1 MLDKLR
7 SYEDLRRLNYNELK
21 ELAREIREMI
31 VEVTSR
37 NGGHVGPNLGV
48 VELTIALL
56 RNFNP
61 PKDKILWDVSHQT
74 YVYKIL
80 TDRKDRFHTLRQYG
94 GISGFANIFESDYD
108 AWGAGHAGTALS
120 AALGMA
126 KARDYTG
133 EDYHVVA
140 VIGDATLTVGMTLEA
155 MNNAGSL
162 GVDLITILNDNG
174 WSIDK
179 NVGRIAQML
188 AHVQVNPIY
197 NTLRDKL
204 YRLLPS
210 KGKYWGSKLE
220 DVIKTIVQD
229 PAALF
234 EFFGFRYIGPIDGH
248 DVRRLDEILSQA
260 RDLKGPIL
268 IHVITEKGHG
278 YVPALKDP
286 ETFHGLGSYDKIDGS
301 PRKKPNSNPKY
312 SKLFGK
318 SVVEIAQRDLKVVGI
333 TAAMPKG
340 TGLDQLRDT
349 LPSQYYDVGI
359 AEQHAVTFAAG
370 LARAG
375 VKPFVAIYSTFLQR
389 AYDSVIHDVALQKLP
404 VRFFLDRAGLVGDDG
419 PTHHGVFDLSYLR
432 PVPNTVI
439 MAPKDGDELRNMV
452 YTAWQYEEG
461 PIFVRFPRGEVPVPP
476 KWDRVEILP
485 IGKWEPLT
493 EGDPDIVF
501 LPVGYFVYPVL
512 EVVRRLQERGVY
524 PTVYNARFIKP
535 LDVEV
540 MEEVVSRSRYV
551 FTFEDNVLAGGFG
564 SGVLEYL
571 QSRGYL
577 NGKRIVRFGIPDRF
591 VTHGNKSLLLKE
603 LGLDTDSLFERI
615 LSVLT
620 GVKVK
625 RG

>member
-1 MLDKLR
+1 LESLK
-7 SYEDLRRLNYNELK
+7 SYEDLRKLSYDDLNA
-21 ELAREIREMI
+21 LAREVRDLI
-31 VEVTSR
+31 VEITSE

-61 PKDKILWDVSHQT
+61 PKDKIVWDVSHQT
-74 YVYKIL
+74 YPYKIL
-80 TDRKDRFHTLRQYG
+80 TDRRERFHTLRRYG
-94 GISGFANIFESDYD
+94 GISGFANIFESEYD

-120 AALGMA
+120 AALGLA

-140 VIGDATLTVGMTLEA
+140 VIGDASLTIGMTLEA

-162 GVDLITILNDNG
+162 GVDLITVLNDNG

-188 AHVQVNPIY
+188 AHVQVNPLY

-204 YRLLPS
+204 YRLLPNR
-210 KGKYWGSKLE
+210 GKYWGSKLE

-248 DVRRLDEILSQA
+248 DIRRMDEIFKHA
-260 RDLKGPIL
+260 KNLKGPIL
-268 IHVITEKGHG
+268 IHVITEKGRG

-286 ETFHGLGSYDKIDGS
+286 ETFHGLGSYDKIDGK
-301 PRKKPNSNPKY
+301 PRRKPDAKPKY
-312 SKLFGK
+312 SKLFGRA
-318 SVVEIAQRDLKVVGI
+318 VVEIAQRDIRVVGI

-340 TGLDQLRDT
+340 TGLDALRDT
-349 LPSQYYDVGI
+349 LPNQYYDVGI

-370 LARAG
+370 LARGG

-389 AYDSVIHDVALQKLP
+389 AYDQIIHDVALQRLP

-432 PVPNTVI
+432 AVPDTVI
-439 MAPKDGDELRNMV
+439 MAPKDGDELRDMV
-452 YTAWQYEEG
+452 YTAWKYEDG
-461 PIFVRFPRGEVPVPP
+461 PIFVRFPRGEVPVHPR
-476 KWDRVEILP
+476 WERVNLIP
-485 IGKWEPLT
+485 IGRWELLKEG
-493 EGDPDIVF
+493 EGDVVL

-512 EVVRRLQERGVY
+512 EMAETLADFGVY
-524 PTVYNARFIKP
+524 PTVYNARFVKP
-535 LDVEV
+535 LDREV
-540 MEEVVSRSRYV
+540 MEGVVAKAKYV
-551 FTFEDNVLAGGFG
+551 FTFEDNVLTGGFG
-564 SGVLEYL
+564 SAILEYL
-571 QSRGYL
+571 SERGL
-577 NGKRIVRFGIPDRF
+577 LDGVKVVRFGLPDRF
-591 VTHGNKSLLLKE
+591 ITHGKKDLLLAEVGLDRESLLK
-603 LGLDTDSLFERI
+603 G
-615 LSVLT
+615 VLAT
-620 GVKVK
+620 VGINL
-625 RG
+625 RR

>member
-1 MLDKLR
+1 M
-7 SYEDLRRLNYNELK
+7 SYRELK
-21 ELAREIREMI
+21 ALAREIRELL
-31 VEVTSR
+31 VEVTSK

-48 VELTIALL
+48 VELTISLL
-56 RNFNP
+56 RNFDP
-61 PKDKILWDVSHQT
+61 PKNKIVWDVSHQT

-80 TDRKDRFHTLRQYG
+80 TDRRDRFHTLRQYG

-140 VIGDATLTVGMTLEA
+140 VIGDATLTIGMTLEA

-197 NTLRDKL
+197 NTLRDKI
-204 YRLLPS
+204 YRLLPN

-248 DVRRLDEILSQA
+248 DIKRLDEIL
-260 RDLKGPIL
+260 RDAKQLKGPIL

-301 PRKKPNSNPKY
+301 PRRRPDAKPKY
-312 SKLFGK
+312 SKLFGRA
-318 SVVEIAQRDLKVVGI
+318 VVEIAQQDIRVVGI

-432 PVPNTVI
+432 PIPNGVI

-452 YTAWQYEEG
+452 YTAWKYEEG
-461 PIFVRFPRGEVPVPP
+461 PIFVRFPRGEVPVHPS
-476 KWDRVEILP
+476 WDRVELLP
-485 IGKWEPLT
+485 IGRWELLI
-493 EGDPDIVF
+493 EGDPDIVL

-512 EVVRRLQERGVY
+512 RVAEGLNERGIY
-524 PTVYNARFIKP
+524 PTVYNARFVKP
-535 LDVEV
+535 LDLEV
-540 MEEVVSRSRYV
+540 MEEVVANARYV
-551 FTFEDNVLAGGFG
+551 FTFEDNVIAGGFG
-564 SGVLEYL
+564 SAVLEYL
-571 QSRGYL
+571 ADRRLLS
-577 NGKRIVRFGIPDRF
+577 GKRIVRFGLPDRF
-591 VTHGNKSLLLKE
+591 ITHGKKDLLLKE
-603 LGLDTDSLFERI
+603 VGLDEESLLNRI
-615 LSVLT
+615 VEVVE
-620 GVKVK
+620 GV
-625 RG
+625 REE

>member
-1 MLDKLR
+1 MLESLK
-7 SYEDLRRLNYNELK
+7 SYEDLRKLSYDDLNA
-21 ELAREIREMI
+21 LAREVRDLI
-31 VEVTSR
+31 VEITSE

-61 PKDKILWDVSHQT
+61 PKDKIVWDVSHQT
-74 YVYKIL
+74 YPYKIL
-80 TDRKDRFHTLRQYG
+80 TDRRERFHTLRRYG
-94 GISGFANIFESDYD
+94 GISGFANIFESEYD

-120 AALGMA
+120 AALGLA

-140 VIGDATLTVGMTLEA
+140 VIGDASLTIGMTLEA

-162 GVDLITILNDNG
+162 GVDLITVLNDNG

-188 AHVQVNPIY
+188 AHVQVNPLY

-204 YRLLPS
+204 YRLLPNR
-210 KGKYWGSKLE
+210 GKYWGSKLE

-248 DVRRLDEILSQA
+248 DIRRMDEIFKHA
-260 RDLKGPIL
+260 KNLKGPIL
-268 IHVITEKGHG
+268 IHVITEKGRG

-286 ETFHGLGSYDKIDGS
+286 ETFHGLGSYDKIDGK
-301 PRKKPNSNPKY
+301 PRRKPDAKPKY
-312 SKLFGK
+312 SKLFGRA
-318 SVVEIAQRDLKVVGI
+318 VVEIAQRDIRVVGI

-340 TGLDQLRDT
+340 TGLDALRDT
-349 LPSQYYDVGI
+349 LPNQYYDVGI

-370 LARAG
+370 LARGG

-389 AYDSVIHDVALQKLP
+389 AYDQIIHDVALQRLP

-432 PVPNTVI
+432 AVPDTVI
-439 MAPKDGDELRNMV
+439 MAPKDGDELRDMV
-452 YTAWQYEEG
+452 YTAWKYEDG
-461 PIFVRFPRGEVPVPP
+461 PIFVRFPRGEVPVHPR
-476 KWDRVEILP
+476 WERVNLIP
-485 IGKWEPLT
+485 IGRWELLKEG
-493 EGDPDIVF
+493 EGDVVL

-512 EVVRRLQERGVY
+512 EMAETLADFGVY
-524 PTVYNARFIKP
+524 PTVYNARFVKP
-535 LDVEV
+535 LDREV
-540 MEEVVSRSRYV
+540 MEGVVAKAKYV
-551 FTFEDNVLAGGFG
+551 FTFEDNVLTGGFG
-564 SGVLEYL
+564 SAILEYL
-571 QSRGYL
+571 SERGL
-577 NGKRIVRFGIPDRF
+577 LDGVKVVRFGLPDRF
-591 VTHGNKSLLLKE
+591 ITHGKKDLLLAEVGLDRESLLK
-603 LGLDTDSLFERI
+603 G
-615 LSVLT
+615 VLAT
-620 GVKVK
+620 VGINL
-625 RG
+625 RR

>member
-1 MLDKLR
+1 MLEKIASPEDLKAF
-7 SYEDLRRLNYNELK
+7 SYEELE
-21 ELAREIREMI
+21 ELAKEIREVI
-31 VEVTSR
+31 VEVTSE

-56 RNFNP
+56 RNFSP
-61 PKDKILWDVSHQT
+61 PKDKIVWDVSHQT
-74 YVYKIL
+74 YVYKLL
-80 TDRKDRFHTLRQYG
+80 TDRKDRFHTLRRYG
-94 GISGFANIFESDYD
+94 GISGFANIFESEYD

-140 VIGDATLTVGMTLEA
+140 VIGDASLTIGMTLEA

-188 AHVQVNPIY
+188 AHVQVNPLY

-204 YRLLPS
+204 YRILPS

-248 DVRRLDEILSQA
+248 NIKRLDEILKNAKS
-260 RDLKGPIL
+260 LKGPIL
-268 IHVITEKGHG
+268 IHVITEKGRG
-278 YVPALKDP
+278 YPPALKDP
-286 ETFHGLGSYDKIDGS
+286 ETFHGLGSYDKVDGK
-301 PRKKPNSNPKY
+301 PKKKPKSRPKY
-312 SKLFGK
+312 SKVFGQT
-318 SVVEIAQRDLKVVGI
+318 VLEIARQDITVVGI

-340 TGLDQLRDT
+340 TGLDLLRDH

-404 VRFFLDRAGLVGDDG
+404 VRFFMDRAGLVGDDG

-432 PVPNTVI
+432 AIPNCVI
-439 MAPKDGDELRNMV
+439 MVPKDGDELRDMV
-452 YTAWQYEEG
+452 YTAWRYEKG
-461 PIFVRFPRGEVPVPP
+461 PIFTRYPRGEVPSEPGFGPP
-476 KWDRVEILP
+476 HILP
-485 IGKWEPLT
+485 IGEWELMVEG
-493 EGDPDIVF
+493 EGDVVL

-512 EVVRRLQERGVY
+512 DVVRELHERGIY
-524 PTVYNARFIKP
+524 PTVYNARFVKP
-535 LDVEV
+535 LDREV
-540 MEEVVSRSRYV
+540 MESAVAGARYV
-551 FTFEDNVLAGGFG
+551 FTFEDNVLMGGFG
-564 SGVLEYL
+564 SAVLEYL
-571 QSRGYL
+571 GDRGML
-577 NGKRIVRFGIPDRF
+577 SDKRIVRFGIPDRF
-591 VTHGNKSLLLKE
+591 ITHGDKSLLLKE
-603 LGLDTDSLFERI
+603 IGLDRQSLLEAI
-615 LSVLT
+615 LRTLRVR
-620 GVKVK
+620 VR

>member
-1 MLDKLR
+1 MLQDLK
-7 SYEDLRRLNYNELK
+7 SYRDLRRMSYEELK
-21 ELAREIREMI
+21 ALAREIRELL
-31 VEVTSR
+31 VEVTSK

-48 VELTIALL
+48 VELTISLL
-56 RNFNP
+56 RNFDP
-61 PKDKILWDVSHQT
+61 PKDKIVWDVSHQT

-80 TDRKDRFHTLRQYG
+80 TDRRDRFHTLRQYG

-140 VIGDATLTVGMTLEA
+140 VIGDATLTIGMTLEA

-197 NTLRDKL
+197 NTLRDKI
-204 YRLLPS
+204 YRLLPN

-248 DVRRLDEILSQA
+248 DIRRLDEIL
-260 RDLKGPIL
+260 RDAKRLKGPIL

-286 ETFHGLGSYDKIDGS
+286 ETFHGLGSYDKIDGT
-301 PRKKPNSNPKY
+301 PRRRPDAKPKY
-312 SKLFGK
+312 SKLFGRA
-318 SVVEIAQRDLKVVGI
+318 VVEIAQQDIRVVGI

-432 PVPNTVI
+432 PIPNVVI

-452 YTAWQYEEG
+452 YTAWKYEEG
-461 PIFVRFPRGEVPVPP
+461 PIFVRFPRGEVPVHPS
-476 KWDRVEILP
+476 WDRAELVP
-485 IGKWEPLT
+485 IGRWELLI
-493 EGDPDIVF
+493 EGDPDIVL

-512 EVVRRLQERGVY
+512 RVAEGLNERGIY
-524 PTVYNARFIKP
+524 PTVYNARFVKP

-540 MEEVVSRSRYV
+540 MEEVVANARYV
-551 FTFEDNVLAGGFG
+551 FTFEDNVIAGGFG
-564 SGVLEYL
+564 SAVLEYL
-571 QSRGYL
+571 AERRLLS
-577 NGKRIVRFGIPDRF
+577 GKRIVRFGLPDRF
-591 VTHGNKSLLLKE
+591 ITHGKKDLLLKE
-603 LGLDTDSLFERI
+603 VGLDEEGLLNRI
-615 LSVLT
+615 VEVVE
-620 GVKVK
+620 GV
-625 RG
+625 REG

>member
-1 MLDKLR
+1 MLQDLK
-7 SYEDLRRLNYNELK
+7 SYRDLRRMSYEELK
-21 ELAREIREMI
+21 ALAREIRELL
-31 VEVTSR
+31 VEVTSK

-48 VELTIALL
+48 VELTISLL
-56 RNFNP
+56 RNFDP
-61 PKDKILWDVSHQT
+61 PKDKIVWDVSHQT

-80 TDRKDRFHTLRQYG
+80 TDRRDRFHTLRQYG

-140 VIGDATLTVGMTLEA
+140 VIGDATLTIGMTLEA

-197 NTLRDKL
+197 NTLRDKI
-204 YRLLPS
+204 YRLLPN

-248 DVRRLDEILSQA
+248 DIRRLDEIL
-260 RDLKGPIL
+260 RDAKRLKGPIL

-286 ETFHGLGSYDKIDGS
+286 ETFHGLGSYDKVDGS
-301 PRKKPNSNPKY
+301 PRKRPDAKPKY
-312 SKLFGK
+312 SKLFGRA
-318 SVVEIAQRDLKVVGI
+318 VVEIAQQDIRVVGI

-432 PVPNTVI
+432 PIPNVVI

-452 YTAWQYEEG
+452 YTAWKYEEG
-461 PIFVRFPRGEVPVPP
+461 PIFVRFPRGEVPVHPS
-476 KWDRVEILP
+476 WDRAELVP
-485 IGKWEPLT
+485 IGRWELLI
-493 EGDPDIVF
+493 EGDPDIVL

-512 EVVRRLQERGVY
+512 RVAEGLNERGIY
-524 PTVYNARFIKP
+524 PTVYNARFVKP

-540 MEEVVSRSRYV
+540 MEEVVANARYV
-551 FTFEDNVLAGGFG
+551 FTFEDNVIAGGFG
-564 SGVLEYL
+564 SAVLEYL
-571 QSRGYL
+571 AERRLLS
-577 NGKRIVRFGIPDRF
+577 GKRIVRFGLPDRF
-591 VTHGNKSLLLKE
+591 ITHGKKDLLLKE
-603 LGLDTDSLFERI
+603 VGLDEEGLLNRI
-615 LSVLT
+615 VEVVE
-620 GVKVK
+620 GV
-625 RG
+625 REG

>member
-1 MLDKLR
+1 MK
-7 SYEDLRRLNYNELK
+7 YNQLE
-21 ELAREIREMI
+21 ELAREIRELV
-31 VEVTSR
+31 VEVTSK

-56 RNFNP
+56 RNFSP
-61 PKDKILWDVSHQT
+61 PRDKIVWDVSHQT

-80 TDRKDRFHTLRQYG
+80 TDRRERFHTLRQYG
-94 GISGFANIFESDYD
+94 GIAGFSNIFESEYD

-120 AALGMA
+120 AALGIA

-133 EDYHVVA
+133 EDYNVVA

-188 AHVQVNPIY
+188 AHVQVNPLY
-197 NTLRDKL
+197 NTLRDKI
-204 YRLLPS
+204 YRILPR

-220 DVIKTIVQD
+220 DVIKTVVQD

-248 DVRRLDEILSQA
+248 DIRRLDDILRHA
-260 RDLKGPIL
+260 KDLKGPVL

-286 ETFHGLGSYDKIDGS
+286 ETFHGLGSYDKVDGS
-301 PRKKPNSNPKY
+301 PRRRPDARPKY
-312 SKLFGK
+312 SKIFGK
-318 SVVEIAQRDLKVVGI
+318 TVVEIAQRDIKVVGI

-340 TGLDQLRDT
+340 TGLDLLRDT

-389 AYDSVIHDVALQKLP
+389 AYDSVIHDVALQRLP

-432 PVPNTVI
+432 AIPNTVI
-439 MAPKDGDELRNMV
+439 MAPKDGDELRDMV
-452 YTAWQYEEG
+452 YTAWKYEDG
-461 PIFVRFPRGEVPVPP
+461 PIFVRFPRGEVPVHPALN
-476 KWDRVEILP
+476 KVSILP
-485 IGKWEPLT
+485 IGKWEMLV
-493 EGDPDIVF
+493 EGDPDIVL

-512 EVVRRLQERGVY
+512 RVVERLHDMGVY

-535 LDVEV
+535 LDAEV
-540 MEEVVSRSRYV
+540 MEGVVLGARYV

-564 SGVLEYL
+564 SAILEYL
-571 QSRGYL
+571 SERGGL
-577 NGKRIVRFGIPDRF
+577 DGKRVVRFGLPDRF
-591 VTHGNKSLLLKE
+591 ITHGKKDLLLKE
-603 LGLDTDSLFERI
+603 VGLDEESLLSGI
-615 LSVLT
+615 VSVLE
-620 GVKVK
+620 GVRVRK
-625 RG
+625 RDRT